1 MYRGFST
8 IMHCLNLL
16 ICLMTDLLFIVLLQV
31 VGPSGTG
38 KTDVAVQIIPT
49 LTGCMDHTHT
59 NWLFVLVQVVGPPGT
74 GKTDVTV
81 QIIPTLTGCLYRS
94 YPHWLVVSVNYTHA
108 EWLFV
113 WIIPTLTG
121 CLYWCR
127 WWDRRAQARLT
138 LPFRSSRTS
147 TTTFPSRERSSSLTP
162 TR

>member
-1 MYRGFST
+1 
-8 IMHCLNLL
+8 MHCLNLL

-81 QIIPTLTGCLYRS
+81 
-94 YPHWLVVSVNYTHA
+94 
-108 EWLFV
+108 
-113 WIIPTLTG
+113 
-121 CLYWCR
+121 
-127 WWDRRAQARLT
+127 
-138 LPFRSSRTS
+138 
-147 TTTFPSRERSSSLTP
+147 
-162 TR
+162 